1 MLFATLSNRA
11 ERGAM
16 KKVAMLISAAQAVV
30 PPSYAQLMPGPINPP
45 GSSFS
50 YPRASYASMK
60 SDVPAEPQPP
70 ALPPAASLELASDDD
85 RASIRSLLRPME
97 SCLRQILLCLLK
109 DSSSGFVV
117 DCIRKSRQ
125 PCGEGW
131 QRILATPDWRSVWAR
146 AGSRHECDRNQ
157 SANARRRRTDVQRT
171 PRLGSR
177 LVGKGRRAWLHAD
190 RSAGAAVVPLRLLPA
205 QKTA

>member
-85 RASIRSLLRPME
+85 RASIREFFCGQWRVASVE
-97 SCLRQILLCLLK
+97 SCFACSKIA
-109 DSSSGFVV
+109 
-117 DCIRKSRQ
+117 
-125 PCGEGW
+125 P
-131 QRILATPDWRSVWAR
+131 
-146 AGSRHECDRNQ
+146 
-157 SANARRRRTDVQRT
+157 
-171 PRLGSR
+171 
-177 LVGKGRRAWLHAD
+177 
-190 RSAGAAVVPLRLLPA
+190 AAL
-205 QKTA
+205 